1 MVKEDLTQISEK
13 GPGGQAMSE
22 VPESAMCETAMVKFK
37 LQRRPHNVGDARG
50 MEQLQRKTA
59 SS

>member
-37 LQRRPHNVGDARG
+37 LQKRP
-50 MEQLQRKTA
+50 Q
-59 SS
+59 

>member
-22 VPESAMCETAMVKFK
+22 ASESAMCERDGQV
-37 LQRRPHNVGDARG
+37 
-50 MEQLQRKTA
+50 
-59 SS
+59 